1 MISKLREDGE
11 TKKALERIERA
22 ISDDSGVPGTVRLRM
37 LWLRARLNDGETDSR
52 KTISICDKVLKEL
65 PKIKF
70 EDPTSA
76 ERIASNTM
84 LMKARCYESLGEND
98 IAYEIYKTLRSEY
111 PESQAA
117 QISYLYQARSEAA
130 EMRYA
135 SAQKICQTLA
145 DLYPRGK
152 YRYEAMSDAAHYSRM
167 IGVDASYKAA
177 LSILDK
183 LCSEYPE
190 DPRNFYAR
198 MSQAEILRL
207 INAFAE
213 ARSLYN
219 EIINKFPDHPQIYI
233 AWLGLGDSILAQP
246 KRAADAAVI
255 FERLFY
261 LPEMPLD
268 AKSEAAFKWSFAL
281 ERAGREREANEV
293 RWLTTSQ
300 ILSDKGAKAH
310 PAACYWIAR
319 SLFALAK
326 SLESEGQMRDA
337 RAAYELI
344 VKNKLPSWQTA
355 ERKLKNTQ
363 I

>member
-1 MISKLREDGE
+1 
-11 TKKALERIERA
+11 
-22 ISDDSGVPGTVRLRM
+22 
-37 LWLRARLNDGETDSR
+37 
-52 KTISICDKVLKEL
+52 
-65 PKIKF
+65 
-70 EDPTSA
+70 
-76 ERIASNTM
+76 
-84 LMKARCYESLGEND
+84 
-98 IAYEIYKTLRSEY
+98 
-111 PESQAA
+111 
-117 QISYLYQARSEAA
+117 
-130 EMRYA
+130 MRYA

-268 AKSEAAFKWSFAL
+268 AKSEAAFNEFAKGL
-281 ERAGREREANEV
+281 EGNARQTKTRRSKFFRTKRESRKPRAV
-293 RWLTTSQ
+293 
-300 ILSDKGAKAH
+300 D
-310 PAACYWIAR
+310 CR
-319 SLFALAK
+319 SLLRWQSRSNQKAK
-326 SLESEGQMRDA
+326 CATQGS
-337 RAAYELI
+337 LI

-355 ERKLKNTQ
+355 SAN
-363 I
+363 